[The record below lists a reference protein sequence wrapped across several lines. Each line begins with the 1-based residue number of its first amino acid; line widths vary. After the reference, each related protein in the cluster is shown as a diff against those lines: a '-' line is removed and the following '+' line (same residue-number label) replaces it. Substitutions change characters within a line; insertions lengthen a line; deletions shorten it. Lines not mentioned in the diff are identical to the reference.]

1 MTTTSSQVTAVII
14 NFQTPD
20 LTATALSSF
29 RTYYPSGPLLLT
41 DNGSSDG
48 SAETLA
54 TLIEQWPGTTSLI
67 CNATNIHHG
76 PAMDQ
81 AVRTVRTPFVLFLDS
96 DCEVV
101 RGGFVEAMEQ
111 LLQED
116 HRNYVSGRRIWMNE
130 RGFDVAETP
139 GAHLYIRPICM
150 MLRRNIYLTLPP
162 FERHGAPCLANFIE
176 AERRGLRLLH
186 FPVESHVRHKGRGT
200 AGRHG
205 YRLGIR
211 GRVNH
216 LLNKLGL

>member
-1 MTTTSSQVTAVII
+1 MTIASSQVTAVII

-20 LTATALSSF
+20 LTATAVSSF
-29 RTYYPSGPLLLT
+29 RTSYSSVPLLLI

-48 SAETLA
+48 SAETFA
-54 TLIEQWPGTTSLI
+54 TLIERWPDTTSLI
-67 CNATNIHHG
+67 RNATNFHHG

-81 AVRTVRTPFVLFLDS
+81 AVRAARTPLVLFLDS
-96 DCEVV
+96 DCEVL

-111 LLQED
+111 LLLED
-116 HRNYVSGRRIWMNE
+116 HHNYVTGKRIWMND
-130 RGFDVAETP
+130 RGFDVDETP

-162 FERHGAPCLANFIE
+162 FERHGAPCLANFVE
-176 AERRGLRLLH
+176 ASRHGLRLLH
-186 FPVESHVRHKGRGT
+186 FPVESYVRHKGRGT

-205 YRLGIR
+205 YHLGIR